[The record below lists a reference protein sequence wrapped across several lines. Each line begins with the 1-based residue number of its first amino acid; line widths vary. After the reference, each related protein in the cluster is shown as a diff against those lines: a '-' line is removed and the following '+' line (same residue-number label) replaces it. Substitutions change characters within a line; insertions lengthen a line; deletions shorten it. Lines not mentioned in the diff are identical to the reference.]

1 MKSLKLN
8 AFPRTALR
16 RKGSKLVRSTGR
28 IPSNIY
34 GKTSAAQNLEIDL
47 EEFDDLIHAA
57 HSEVILVNLC
67 VEGDPRPQRLALV
80 QDVQH
85 HPLSGEVLHVDFHE
99 VQPDEKITI
108 RIPVESVGEAPGLKN
123 SGGNL
128 QHILLKIKVRAVSK
142 DLPDQITVDVS
153 ALEVGNSIHIG
164 DLVVPEGVEILG
176 DKHITVFAVSASLTE
191 VATTEVAAPAAG
203 DAKQPEMIKEKKED
217 AGGAKAPAKKK

>member
-8 AFPRTALR
+8 AFPRTSLR

-34 GKTSAAQNLEIDL
+34 GKTSAAQNLEFDL

-57 HSEVILVNLC
+57 HSEVILVDLC
-67 VEGDPRPQRLALV
+67 VAGDPRPQRLALV

-108 RIPVESVGEAPGLKN
+108 RIPVESVGEAPGVKN

-128 QHILLKIKVRAVSK
+128 QHVLLKIKVRAVSK

-164 DLVVPEGVEILG
+164 DLIVPAGVEILG

-203 DAKQPEMIKEKKED
+203 DSKQPEMIKEKKED
-217 AGGAKAPAKKK
+217 AGAAKAPAKKK